1 LGETVA
7 VSALTALDMIMDK
20 LEPEQII
27 GYLPCTVNVLVEIIA
42 NPTSTVLMKEQ
53 SLNVLGTLVE
63 NS

>member
-1 LGETVA
+1 
-7 VSALTALDMIMDK
+7 MDK

-53 SLNVLGTLVE
+53 GLNVLGTLVE